1 MNEEEFE
8 QILRKKIGEEAIDK
22 VNRVWLHFYGISLEE
37 SAAMFLSPD
46 SETRALFEEGYDMT
60 RELDILYHASAL
72 MKQAGLKKGHD
83 GLFDYC
89 VAKEDAYA
97 EKVHAANLE
106 ERIQNAEGVEEQ
118 K

>member
-1 MNEEEFE
+1 MNNEEVE
-8 QILRKKIGEEAIDK
+8 QILRKKIGEEALDK
-22 VNRVWLHFYGISLEE
+22 VERVWLHFYGISLEE
-37 SAAMFLSPD
+37 SAAMFLSTD
-46 SETRALFEEGYDMT
+46 SETRALFEEGYDLT

-83 GLFDYC
+83 DLFDYC

-97 EKVHAANLE
+97 KKVHAANLGKPLL
-106 ERIQNAEGVEEQ
+106 NLVA